1 MTSADVVGQDRGKAV
16 EPEEEFPG
24 GLAGL
29 WARAWLNMRTGN
41 LGPAPIIVGL
51 AVTVAIFGFTA
62 TNFFTSTNFA
72 NLVTEMAGTAMLAY
86 GVVFVLLL
94 GEIDLSIGYVAGIG
108 ALIVA
113 ELTLPGSSW
122 QMNGIPAMIIAIIVC
137 AIIGGVQGSIVA
149 FVGVPSF
156 VVTLAGFL
164 IWQGVIL
171 NKLEQ
176 RGTIIIQD
184 RWINYTDSYFFSH
197 WLGWVT
203 AAIITALYPLS
214 VLYKRITAR
223 GTHIAQVNPY
233 VFAIR
238 AVGLAVVA
246 FGVVAISNNAQVIT
260 TKLGL
265 PLAGVIVVVFLILL
279 TFLARW
285 TTFGRHVYAVGGNA
299 EAARRAGHQ
308 RPAHPR
314 ARLHDLRGDGCDGRH
329 HLRVAGE
336 LGRAHVPAREPAAE
350 RDRSGGHRRRQP
362 LRRPRRGAR
371 RAPRRRPDRDAP
383 ERPEHAERVERL
395 DLHDHGLRPSR
406 RRDARHVRRPP
417 AGALRPL
424 TPEPGE
430 RELPR
435 LLAERAT
442 RGDAGRHVDPVR
454 ERCGARPL
462 RLGAERTSG
471 ERGEDLGRCVR
482 ERAVLGHPAR

>member
-1 MTSADVVGQDRGKAV
+1 MTSADVVGQDRGKIV
-16 EPEEEFPG
+16 DPEDEFPG
-24 GLAGL
+24 GFAGL
-29 WARAWLNMRTGN
+29 WARAWLNLRTGN

-51 AVTVAIFGFTA
+51 AVTVAIFGLTA
-62 TNFFTSTNFA
+62 NNFFTSTNFV
-72 NLVTEMAGTAMLAY
+72 NLVTESAGTAMLAY

-122 QMNGIPAMIIAIIVC
+122 QMNGIPAMIIAIIAC

-223 GTHIAQVNPY
+223 GTHIAQVNP
-233 VFAIR
+233 VIFAIR
-238 AVGLAVVA
+238 AVGVAIVA
-246 FGVVAISNNAQVIT
+246 FGIVAVSNNAQVIT

-265 PLAGVIVVVFLILL
+265 PLAGVIVIVFLILL

-299 EAARRAGHQ
+299 EAARRAGINV
-308 RPAHPR
+308 PR
-314 ARLHDLRGDGCDGRH
+314 IRVLVFMLSGATAGVGGIIFASQVNSVALTFPPGNLLLNAIASAVIGGVSLFGGRGEVRGALLGAVLIGTLQNGLNTLNVSNGWIYMITGFVLLGAVTLDTFAVRLQ
-329 HLRVAGE
+329 A
-336 LGRAHVPAREPAAE
+336 
-350 RDRSGGHRRRQP
+350 RSGR
-362 LRRPRRGAR
+362 
-371 RAPRRRPDRDAP
+371 
-383 ERPEHAERVERL
+383 
-395 DLHDHGLRPSR
+395 
-406 RRDARHVRRPP
+406 
-417 AGALRPL
+417 
-424 TPEPGE
+424 
-430 RELPR
+430 
-435 LLAERAT
+435 
-442 RGDAGRHVDPVR
+442 
-454 ERCGARPL
+454 
-462 RLGAERTSG
+462 
-471 ERGEDLGRCVR
+471 
-482 ERAVLGHPAR
+482 